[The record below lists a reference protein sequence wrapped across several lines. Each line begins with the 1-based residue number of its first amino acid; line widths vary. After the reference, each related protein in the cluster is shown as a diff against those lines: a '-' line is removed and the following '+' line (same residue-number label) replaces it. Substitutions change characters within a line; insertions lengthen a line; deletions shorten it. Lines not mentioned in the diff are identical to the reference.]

1 MKEKINNLPLPVVI
15 IAAIALLGLAGWA
28 ISSRIQSDNGSYTA
42 NMDRNR
48 YMAEMKKQ
56 MSGGQGG
63 GSQYSASGSMQSRG
77 AGGAPGGGSMQR
89 QMMNRGGGGA
99 TDKCKAAD
107 QAECQVAG
115 CLRGAC
121 PADRWAAKRTTIK
134 KLSKLSL

>member
-28 ISSRIQSDNGSYTA
+28 ISSRIQSDNGSYTG

-48 YMAEMKKQ
+48 YMAEMKRQ

-63 GSQYSASGSMQSRG
+63 GSQYSASGQMQSRG

-89 QMMNRGGGGA
+89 QMMNRGGGGYG
-99 TDKCKAAD
+99 
-107 QAECQVAG
+107 QMQG
-115 CLRGAC
+115 GGPGGGMPPGGMPGGPMGR
-121 PADRWAAKRTTIK
+121 
-134 KLSKLSL
+134 

>member
-1 MKEKINNLPLPVVI
+1 MKENINNIPLPVVI

-63 GSQYSASGSMQSRG
+63 GAQYSASGNMESRG
-77 AGGAPGGGSMQR
+77 AGGRSGGG
-89 QMMNRGGGGA
+89 QMMQMRGGGGGYG
-99 TDKCKAAD
+99 
-107 QAECQVAG
+107 QMQG
-115 CLRGAC
+115 GGPGGPGGMPGGGMPPGGMPGGPMGR
-121 PADRWAAKRTTIK
+121 
-134 KLSKLSL
+134 

>member
-1 MKEKINNLPLPVVI
+1 MKEKINKLPLPVVI

-28 ISSRIQSDNGSYTA
+28 ISTRIQSDNGSYTA

-56 MSGGQGG
+56 MGGGQGG

-89 QMMNRGGGGA
+89 QMMNRGGGGGYG
-99 TDKCKAAD
+99 
-107 QAECQVAG
+107 QMQG
-115 CLRGAC
+115 GGPPPGGMPGGPMGR
-121 PADRWAAKRTTIK
+121 
-134 KLSKLSL
+134 